1 MLAIPPFVQHSS
13 SLVLLPRSC
22 FRTHFLIHPRL
33 GLVFKVFFSLLFFFL
48 STHTYLTLMLH
59 VLFVGLCYLA
69 FRLLPSAGLC
79 RRFSLRLPDS
89 AAASALP
96 SPGLFGH
103 WLHLLRASAP
113 CRDNQPSPICIKNCL
128 LYCKLAAFSPS
139 SLDDK
144 QQWSWWITSMHSC
157 V

>member
-13 SLVLLPRSC
+13 SLSLSPRSC
-22 FRTHFLIHPRL
+22 FRTHFLIHSRL

-59 VLFVGLCYLA
+59 FLFVGLCYLA

-89 AAASALP
+89 AAASAPPSLP
-96 SPGLFGH
+96 YLAYLATSGSVPPPHAVTAGAMPMVPAPS
-103 WLHLLRASAP
+103 LLMTHVPHDEAKS
-113 CRDNQPSPICIKNCL
+113 
-128 LYCKLAAFSPS
+128 S
-139 SLDDK
+139 SLSSHATTTTCLK
-144 QQWSWWITSMHSC
+144 LP
-157 V
+157 